1 MPVLSY
7 VHPTFKGVWRSS
19 AYFVQLR
26 VMHTTSVHGN
36 LYRAHAVCGMSTN
49 GCAIP
54 STLKSVNL
62 STGSQR
68 RCETMPL
75 VEAET
80 LIEARI
86 VYPAPSYPLSS
97 PHSPGFIPRLT

>member
-36 LYRAHAVCGMSTN
+36 HFSCSCRMRHEHEWLCNPKYPQKCQPVN
-49 GCAIP
+49 GL
-54 STLKSVNL
+54 T
-62 STGSQR
+62 
-68 RCETMPL
+68 
-75 VEAET
+75 EA
-80 LIEARI
+80 L
-86 VYPAPSYPLSS
+86 
-97 PHSPGFIPRLT
+97 